1 MYRKK
6 EKIGIAIIILGIVIF
21 FVWGR
26 VAKESQVEDTV
37 IQEKSLIQIKLEGEV
52 IRPTEVS
59 YLNPVPYGVLFLR
72 VENCLNEFSDLSG
85 FPLEA
90 MIQSSITIYIPSL
103 DKNNAYDSKAVVHIN
118 TATLQELKQL
128 PQIGDKRAE
137 KILSYVKDNGRIDSW
152 EKFFEITSVP
162 DAAKEKIME
171 QAIL

>member
-6 EKIGIAIIILGIVIF
+6 EKIGIAVILLGIVIF
-21 FVWGR
+21 YLWGR
-26 VAKESQVEDTV
+26 ITKVDQTEDLG
-37 IQEKSLIQIKLEGEV
+37 IQGKDLIQIKLEGEV

-85 FPLEA
+85 FSLET
-90 MIQSSITIYIPSL
+90 IIRSSITIYIPSL
-103 DKNNAYDSKAVVHIN
+103 DKNNAYDSNAVVHIN

-137 KILSYVKDNGRIDSW
+137 KIIDYIKENGRIDSW
-152 EKFFEITSVP
+152 EKLFEITSVP

-171 QAIL
+171 QAVL